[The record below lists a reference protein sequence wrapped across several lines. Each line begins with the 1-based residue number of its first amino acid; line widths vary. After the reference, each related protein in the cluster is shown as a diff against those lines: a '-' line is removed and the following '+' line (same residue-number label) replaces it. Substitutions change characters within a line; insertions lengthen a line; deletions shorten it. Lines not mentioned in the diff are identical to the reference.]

1 MKNRIKEILKENKWI
16 LITFMVSSFII
27 SFIYILNS
35 VAPFGN
41 NSLLTIDFYHQYGPM
56 LNELVDRIKDGSTL
70 LYSYNTAGGI
80 PFYRNFLNYL
90 SSPFNIILLFFKKE
104 NIVMAFSIVIALKA
118 ILASCFMSYFL
129 KHAFK
134 KDGVLITVFSVLYA
148 FSGYFCSY
156 YWNIMWLDGI
166 VFLPLITLGIIKII
180 DENKPLLYIFSLSI
194 MLFANYFI
202 GYMICIFSVLFFI
215 SYFIYKGNFKI
226 KNILS
231 KCFTFAVSSFISAG
245 LVAFALIP
253 LYFSLSSIS
262 ATSDTFPEYAS
273 SFNILNYF
281 FNHLTGTK
289 STVFAS
295 DVLALPNVASGL
307 LTMFSVIILFFNKNI
322 KIKVKV
328 VALLSLIFFL
338 VCFNINTI
346 DFIWHA
352 FHVPNDL
359 PWRYSFLYVFVITT
373 IGYYSL
379 TKISSVKNIYSYVIF
394 GFLIIFSF
402 IAAKLGF
409 ENTNDEKAIVC
420 FIFVVL
426 YAGLYLLYLN
436 KKIPYKVLNIILL
449 MIVSSECIYS
459 ININWDINHDIK
471 TFMSDKS
478 AYQTLINKA
487 RKDDNGLY
495 RMEKTNSLTL
505 NDGAWYNYYGMSTF
519 SSMAYEDVSKTQRM
533 LGLSGNNI
541 NSYYYQ
547 YYQTPVYNTMFN
559 VKYILG
565 NYIENDY
572 YVPIDSEETYNLIG
586 YNYSSSIGY
595 MIDDGIKDLV
605 LITEDPFLNQ
615 SNFVR
620 LFVGDKEIYEPIRIK
635 NVSKG
640 ELTHQINGNNII
652 NADGVSDKIEVTLEN
667 VKAQNVYL
675 YINGTEVNSFYVNGT
690 YYSLTSD
697 EYYTV
702 DIGKIKEEEINLEI
716 NLNNSYGTVNLYAYS
731 INDEVFKEFYEK
743 VQDGIINVTSYSE
756 TMINGNINVKKDGT
770 IFTSLAYDEGFSVYV
785 DGNKVNTFKVLDSY
799 LAFKISE
806 GKHTIKIKYYPKGM
820 KFGLIIT
827 IISMVL
833 ITLYILFIQ
842 GKKVKNTKKG
852 KISV

>member
-1 MKNRIKEILKENKWI
+1 MKNRTKELLKENKWV
-16 LITFMVSSFII
+16 LITFIVSTIII
-27 SFIYILNS
+27 SLLYILNK

-56 LNELVDRIKDGSTL
+56 LNELVDRVKDGSTL

-90 SSPFNIILLFFKKE
+90 SSPFNVILLFFKKE

-118 ILASCFMSYFL
+118 ILASSFMSYFL

-134 KDGVLITVFSVLYA
+134 KDGVLITVFSLLYA
-148 FSGYFCSY
+148 FSGYFCAY

-202 GYMICIFSVLFFI
+202 GYMICIFSVLFFVC
-215 SYFIYKGNFKI
+215 YFIYKSDFKI
-226 KNILS
+226 KNMLS
-231 KCFTFAVSSFISAG
+231 KGFSFAFSSLLAAG
-245 LVAFALIP
+245 LVAVALIP

-273 SFNILNYF
+273 SFNVLNYF

-307 LTMFSVIILFFNKNI
+307 LTMFSLIILFFNKDI
-322 KIKVKV
+322 KIKVKIITIV
-328 VALLSLIFFL
+328 SLIFFL
-338 VCFNINTI
+338 VCFNTNTI

-373 IGYYSL
+373 ISYYSL
-379 TKISSVKNIYSYVIF
+379 TKINSVKSIFSYITF
-394 GFLIIFSF
+394 GFLIIFGF
-402 IAAKLGF
+402 LATKLGF
-409 ENTNDEKAIVC
+409 ENTDDEKAIVC

-426 YAGLYLLYLN
+426 YVGIYLLYKN
-436 KKIPYKVLNIILL
+436 KRIPYNVLNIILL

-459 ININWDINHDIK
+459 ININWDIDHDIK
-471 TFMSDKS
+471 TFMSDKN

-495 RMEKTNSLTL
+495 RMEKINSLTL
-505 NDGAWYNYYGMSTF
+505 NDGAWYNYYGISTF

-559 VKYILG
+559 IKYMLG

-572 YVPIDSEETYNLIG
+572 YVPIDSEETNNLIG

-595 MIDDGIKDLV
+595 MIDDGVKDLV

-620 LFVGDKEIYEPIRIK
+620 LFVGDKEIFEPVKIK
-635 NVSKG
+635 NILKG
-640 ELTHQINGNNII
+640 EFLHQINGDNII
-652 NADGVSDKIEVTLEN
+652 ESDGVSDKIEVILEN
-667 VKAQNVYL
+667 NMPQNVYL
-675 YINGTEVNSFYVNGT
+675 YINGSEVDSFYVNGS
-690 YYSLTSD
+690 YYSVTSD
-697 EYYTV
+697 EYYIV
-702 DIGKIKEEEINLEI
+702 DIGKIKTEEINLEI
-716 NLNNSYGTVNLYAYS
+716 NLKESSGTVNLYAYT

-743 VQDGIINVTSYSE
+743 VKSGIINVTSYSE
-756 TMINGNINVKKDGT
+756 TMINGNINAKKAGT
-770 IFTSLAYDEGFSVYV
+770 IFTTLAYDEGFSVYV
-785 DGNKVNTFKVLDSY
+785 DGNKVNTFKTLNSY

-820 KFGLIIT
+820 KIGLIIT
-827 IISMVL
+827 CISILL
-833 ITLYILFIQ
+833 ITSYILFKQ
-842 GKKVKNTKKG
+842 GKKQKKQK
-852 KISV
+852 KIK